1 MKHDNRNTKYF
12 RGRWG
17 APNAQEDDRP
27 FPAPSSAKRGHP
39 WLRTLLQEN
48 SHRRESEAAA
58 LIPKSGH
65 FGLLVSVAQFCL
77 MCKIG
82 GNGLWLLFHLSECGI
97 LVLLRLLAQ
106 DVGGPLT
113 RTMATRGHS

>member
-1 MKHDNRNTKYF
+1 M
-12 RGRWG
+12 G

-39 WLRTLLQEN
+39 WLRTLLQES

-82 GNGLWLLFHLSECGI
+82 GNGLWLYFICLN
-97 LVLLRLLAQ
+97 
-106 DVGGPLT
+106 VGSWCSSRYWPRMSVDL
-113 RTMATRGHS
+113 